1 MNHHQN
7 DNILFSYYVIII
19 PEHSY
24 CKFFGGPMA
33 EIQIPEYVRTVLA
46 GLADKGFKACIV
58 GGCVRDMFLGVE
70 PNDWDIASDALP
82 QQVMQIFPRTLPTGI
97 KHGTVT
103 VMIGKEMVEVTTFR
117 TDGEYADHR
126 HPDSVDFT
134 DDLSADLSRR
144 DFTINAIAFTSSG
157 DISDPFHGLE
167 DIKSGIIRCVGE
179 ANKRFEEDALRMFR
193 AFRFSSRL
201 GFEIDRE
208 TFNAIAS
215 NASLAGNLSAERV
228 RDEIEKIILSS
239 HPEYMYYVI
248 TLGLMDSFFTE
259 RRADKMLL
267 SRISEL
273 PGEALVRWF
282 ALCRCLTSFGCI
294 SSADDFLRELKL
306 DGQTIRCCS
315 AASCISLENH
325 TDVPQVKR
333 FLRDFG
339 EDAVRCA
346 FLYYDTYNSSNNMK
360 LLSEVLKK
368 SEPWSLDKLALK
380 GSELVSLGLKGQEI
394 GRMQKHL
401 LNMVIDDPASNS
413 RDCLISIASA
423 DMERIRNER

>member
-1 MNHHQN
+1 MHLK
-7 DNILFSYYVIII
+7 I
-19 PEHSY
+19 
-24 CKFFGGPMA
+24 
-33 EIQIPEYVRTVLA
+33 
-46 GLADKGFKACIV
+46 
-58 GGCVRDMFLGVE
+58 
-70 PNDWDIASDALP
+70 SDLE
-82 QQVMQIFPRTLPTGI
+82 QWTGI
-97 KHGTVT
+97 SKPTLRYYES
-103 VMIGKEMVEVTTFR
+103 IGLVSPVRREGSNYRNYTM
-117 TDGEYADHR
+117 
-126 HPDSVDFT
+126 
-134 DDLSADLSRR
+134 ADLVRLVQVKQ
-144 DFTINAIAFTSSG
+144 IN
-157 DISDPFHGLE
+157 
-167 DIKSGIIRCVGE
+167 
-179 ANKRFEEDALRMFR
+179 
-193 AFRFSSRL
+193 
-201 GFEIDRE
+201 
-208 TFNAIAS
+208 
-215 NASLAGNLSAERV
+215 
-228 RDEIEKIILSS
+228 
-239 HPEYMYYVI
+239 
-248 TLGLMDSFFTE
+248 TLGLQ
-259 RRADKMLL
+259 L
-267 SRISEL
+267 SEL